1 VPVIDLNRSR
11 FARFFGKELSTSE
24 MAEQLPWLGLD
35 IEDVTAE
42 SVKVEYNPNRADFCS
57 YTGIARALQ
66 GVVNLK
72 TGLIDYMVTPS
83 GVSFK
88 VDPTVKNVR
97 PVILCAV
104 VRNLVIDEDV
114 VTEIMTMQDDL
125 TWSIGRDRK
134 KAAIGIHDLDK
145 TRGRFT
151 YIGCQPDSL
160 SFIPL
165 GKTEEMT
172 PRQVLEKHE
181 KGIAYGHLVAGLERY
196 PVILDGDGGIIS
208 FPPVINS
215 EQTRV
220 TGDTRNLLIDVTGYE
235 MGPVSNALSILVTA
249 LADMGGTLQSI
260 VMDYRAR
267 EIVSPDLSPKV
278 MEFRPGY
285 GRRLLGLKLSDD
297 RVADALE
304 RCRMRVRR
312 RDQTFDVEIPAY
324 RVDIMHEV
332 DLVEELALG
341 YGFHKITPTM
351 PKTLG
356 IGEAHPLVELARKG
370 RIIMVGLGYVETMNL
385 VLTNDDLHYHRMRMR
400 NGDAVRLLNPVSADF
415 SIMRTSLLPGLMKNL
430 MDNTHE
436 SYPQKIFE
444 SSDIILR
451 QPDSPVKTRRALHLA
466 GVSSHAEAGFT
477 EARSVVESVL
487 QNLGIEG
494 WSVVE
499 DSQPFFVEGR
509 AAKMVLEGH
518 EVGIVGEV
526 HPEVLSNFLLENPV
540 AAFEIDLE
548 LTDEHRRK
556 RYL

>member
-1 VPVIDLNRSR
+1 MPVIDLNRSR

-88 VDPTVKNVR
+88 VDPTVENVR

-145 TRGRFT
+145 TRGPFT

-160 SFIPL
+160 TFIPL

-312 RDQTFDVEIPAY
+312 RDRTFDVEIPAY

-341 YGFHKITPTM
+341 YGFYKITPTM

-385 VLTNDDLHYHRMRMR
+385 ILTNDDLHYHRMRMR

-451 QPDSPVKTRRALHLA
+451 QPDSPVKTRRVLHLA

>member
-1 VPVIDLNRSR
+1 VPVIDLKRRR
-11 FARFFGKELSTSE
+11 FARFLGTELSTAE
-24 MAEQLPWLGLD
+24 MAERLPWLGLD

-66 GVVNLK
+66 GVMNLK
-72 TGLIDYMVTPS
+72 TGLIDYRVTPS
-83 GVSFK
+83 NLLFK
-88 VDPTVKNVR
+88 VDPTVKDVR
-97 PVILCAV
+97 PVILCAA
-104 VRNLVIDEDV
+104 VRNLIIDEDIV
-114 VTEIMTMQDDL
+114 AEIMKMQDDL

-145 TRGRFT
+145 TRGPFM

-160 SFIPL
+160 TFVPL

-181 KGIAYGHLVAGLERY
+181 KGMAYGHLVAGLERY
-196 PVILDGDGGIIS
+196 PVILDGDGRIIS

-220 TGDTRNLLIDVTGYE
+220 TGDTRNLLIDVTGNE
-235 MGPVSNALSILVTA
+235 IGPVSNALNILVTA
-249 LADMGGTLQSI
+249 LADMGGTLQSVI
-260 VMDYRAR
+260 MDYYDRK
-267 EIVSPDLSPKV
+267 IVSPDLSPKV
-278 MEFRPGY
+278 MKFRPEY
-285 GRRLLGLKLSDD
+285 GRRILGLKLSDD
-297 RVADALE
+297 QVAKALE
-304 RCRMRVRR
+304 RCRMGVRR
-312 RDQTFDVEIPAY
+312 RDRILEVEIPAY

-341 YGFHKITPTM
+341 YGFYKITPTV

-356 IGEAHPLVELARKG
+356 IGEPHPLVELARKS
-370 RIIMVGLGYVETMNL
+370 RTIMVGLGYVETMNL
-385 VLTNDDLHYHRMRMR
+385 ILTNDDIHYRRMRMR

-436 SYPQKIFE
+436 SYPQRIFE

-451 QPDSPVKTRRALHLA
+451 QPDSPVKTRRVLHLA
-466 GVSSHAEAGFT
+466 GVSSHAGAGFT

-487 QNLGIEG
+487 RNLDVEG
-494 WSVVE
+494 WRVVE

-509 AAKMVLEGH
+509 AAKMV
-518 EVGIVGEV
+518 I
-526 HPEVLSNFLLENPV
+526 
-540 AAFEIDLE
+540 
-548 LTDEHRRK
+548 
-556 RYL
+556 

>member
-1 VPVIDLNRSR
+1 
-11 FARFFGKELSTSE
+11 
-24 MAEQLPWLGLD
+24 
-35 IEDVTAE
+35 
-42 SVKVEYNPNRADFCS
+42 
-57 YTGIARALQ
+57 
-66 GVVNLK
+66 
-72 TGLIDYMVTPS
+72 
-83 GVSFK
+83 
-88 VDPTVKNVR
+88 
-97 PVILCAV
+97 
-104 VRNLVIDEDV
+104 
-114 VTEIMTMQDDL
+114 
-125 TWSIGRDRK
+125 
-134 KAAIGIHDLDK
+134 
-145 TRGRFT
+145 
-151 YIGCQPDSL
+151 
-160 SFIPL
+160 
-165 GKTEEMT
+165 
-172 PRQVLEKHE
+172 
-181 KGIAYGHLVAGLERY
+181 
-196 PVILDGDGGIIS
+196 
-208 FPPVINS
+208 VINS

-249 LADMGGTLQSI
+249 LAEMGGTLESI

-312 RDQTFDVEIPAY
+312 RDRTFDVEIPAY

-341 YGFHKITPTM
+341 YGFYKITPTM

-451 QPDSPVKTRRALHLA
+451 QPDSPVKTRRVLHLA

>member
-1 VPVIDLNRSR
+1 MPVIDLNRNR
-11 FARFFGKELSTSE
+11 FARFLGKDLSTNE
-24 MAEQLPWLGLD
+24 MTDKLPWLGLD
-35 IEDVTAE
+35 IEGVDAE
-42 SVKVEYNPNRADFCS
+42 SVKIEYNPNRADFCS

-66 GVVNLK
+66 GIMNIK
-72 TGLIDYMVTPS
+72 TGLIDYKVVPS
-83 GVSFK
+83 GLSFK
-88 VDPTVKNVR
+88 VDSSVENVR
-97 PVILCAV
+97 PIILCSV
-104 VRNLVIDEDV
+104 VKHLIIDEDV
-114 VTEIMTMQDDL
+114 VAELMTMQDDL

-145 TRGRFT
+145 THGPFKYLGCGPDDLRFV
-151 YIGCQPDSL
+151 
-160 SFIPL
+160 PL

-181 KGIAYGHLVAGLERY
+181 KGIAYGHLVAGLKRY

-235 MGPVSNALSILVTA
+235 MGPVSSALNILITALS
-249 LADMGGTLQSI
+249 DMGGKLQSI
-260 VMDYRAR
+260 IMEYPDKTT
-267 EIVSPDLSPKV
+267 ISPDLSPRHIT
-278 MEFRPGY
+278 FRPEY
-285 GRRLLGLKLSDD
+285 GRKLLGLKLSDE
-297 RVADALE
+297 RVAEALE
-304 RCRMRVRR
+304 RCRMKVHRK
-312 RDQTFDVEIPAY
+312 DHTFDVEIPVY

-341 YGFHKITPTM
+341 YGFYKITPTL

-356 IGEAHPLVELARKG
+356 IGEPHPLVELAREG
-370 RIIMVGLGYVETMNL
+370 RTIMVGHGYVEMMNL
-385 VLTNDDLHYHRMRMR
+385 ILTNDDIHYHRMRMR

-451 QPDSPVKTRRALHLA
+451 QPDSSVKTRRVLHLA
-466 GVSSHAEAGFT
+466 GVSSHAEASFT
-477 EARSVVESVL
+477 EARSVMESVL
-487 QNLGIEG
+487 QNLDLEG
-494 WSVVE
+494 WSVIE
-499 DSQPFFVEGR
+499 DNQPFFIEGR
-509 AAKMVLEGH
+509 AAKFVFGDLEL
-518 EVGIVGEV
+518 GIAGEI
-526 HPEVLSNFLLENPV
+526 HPEVLTNFLLENPV
-540 AAFEIDLE
+540 AAFEMDLE
-548 LTDEHRRK
+548 LANTHRKK

>member
-1 VPVIDLNRSR
+1 MPVIDLKRRR
-11 FARFFGKELSTSE
+11 FARFLGTELSTAE
-24 MAEQLPWLGLD
+24 MAERLPWLGLD

-66 GVVNLK
+66 GVMNLK
-72 TGLIDYMVTPS
+72 TGLIDYRVTPS
-83 GVSFK
+83 NLLFK
-88 VDPTVKNVR
+88 VDPTVKDVR
-97 PVILCAV
+97 PVILCAA
-104 VRNLVIDEDV
+104 VRNLIIDEDIV
-114 VTEIMTMQDDL
+114 AEIMKMQDDL

-145 TRGRFT
+145 TRGPFM

-160 SFIPL
+160 TFVPL

-181 KGIAYGHLVAGLERY
+181 KGMAYGHLVAGLERY
-196 PVILDGDGGIIS
+196 PVILDGDGRIIS

-220 TGDTRNLLIDVTGYE
+220 TGDTRNLLIDVTGNE
-235 MGPVSNALSILVTA
+235 IGPVSNALNILVTA
-249 LADMGGTLQSI
+249 LADMGGTLQSVI
-260 VMDYRAR
+260 MDYYDRK
-267 EIVSPDLSPKV
+267 IVSPDLSPKV
-278 MEFRPGY
+278 MKFRPEY
-285 GRRLLGLKLSDD
+285 GRRILGLKLSDD
-297 RVADALE
+297 QVAKALE
-304 RCRMRVRR
+304 RCRMGVRR
-312 RDQTFDVEIPAY
+312 RDRILEVEIPAY

-341 YGFHKITPTM
+341 YGFYKITPTV

-356 IGEAHPLVELARKG
+356 IGEPHPLVELARKS
-370 RIIMVGLGYVETMNL
+370 RTIMVGLGYVETMNL
-385 VLTNDDLHYHRMRMR
+385 ILTNDDIHYRRMRMR

-436 SYPQKIFE
+436 SYPQRIFE

-451 QPDSPVKTRRALHLA
+451 QPDSPVKTRRVLHLA
-466 GVSSHAEAGFT
+466 GVSSHAGAGFT

-487 QNLGIEG
+487 RNLDVEG
-494 WSVVE
+494 WRVVE

-509 AAKMVLEGH
+509 AAKMVIEDH

-548 LTDEHRRK
+548 LADEHRKK